1 VLFKRHDPYP
11 LKLATVSLAID
22 MNRNLPAMILLVLWS
37 TLGTGC
43 GSGPAMIL
51 ESDIPA
57 PPEME
62 SRHSSNIDQRSGTL
76 DGGKFTFRGPIDD
89 VVQFTN
95 EMVSLFKAQE
105 WTVVKRVVN
114 PTAGDLVFHKGNRD
128 VEVNFRAGHLNPSMS
143 EVTII
148 VRQTATPAPPP
159 TVPSA

>member
-1 VLFKRHDPYP
+1 MLFKRHDPYP

-76 DGGKFTFRGPIDD
+76 DGGKFTFRGPIED
-89 VVQFTN
+89 VVHFTN
-95 EMVSLFKAQE
+95 NKVTRISALLAISGCNHSSNTLLCRAVQAVLNRELARASRCESWDIRTSVSHNAI
-105 WTVVKRVVN
+105 
-114 PTAGDLVFHKGNRD
+114 
-128 VEVNFRAGHLNPSMS
+128 S
-143 EVTII
+143 I
-148 VRQTATPAPPP
+148 
-159 TVPSA
+159 